1 MQVIC
6 NRAKS
11 VAYSYFKLWINK
23 VWPILKNVA
32 VILSFTLQDISVE
45 CGQVLSVDVRLVN

>member
-32 VILSFTLQDISVE
+32 VILSFTLQDISLE